1 MSEIYGVIDMIKIKI
16 CGITNKKEIE
26 YVNILKPDYI
36 GLVFT
41 QSKRK
46 VNNEMAVGLLNEL
59 NSDIKSVGVF
69 RDNSIKE
76 ILKVISEVR
85 LDIIQLHGKED
96 LAFIRELRKNLK
108 QEVKIWK
115 ALSIT
120 NNDEIEKYVN
130 KDKINEDY
138 IESFLIDGANPGS
151 GESYSL
157 EDFKLS
163 INNKSNEMTL
173 NLDSKRNKFFLA
185 GGINEKNVLERIEE
199 VNPMGI
205 DVSSGVEII
214 DEDGQRIKSFEKMK
228 ILIDKVRNIQ
238 E

>member
-1 MSEIYGVIDMIKIKI
+1 M
-16 CGITNKKEIE
+16 
-26 YVNILKPDYI
+26 
-36 GLVFT
+36 
-41 QSKRK
+41 
-46 VNNEMAVGLLNEL
+46 
-59 NSDIKSVGVF
+59 
-69 RDNSIKE
+69 
-76 ILKVISEVR
+76 
-85 LDIIQLHGKED
+85 
-96 LAFIRELRKNLK
+96 
-108 QEVKIWK
+108 
-115 ALSIT
+115 
-120 NNDEIEKYVN
+120 
-130 KDKINEDY
+130 
-138 IESFLIDGANPGS
+138 IDGANPGS